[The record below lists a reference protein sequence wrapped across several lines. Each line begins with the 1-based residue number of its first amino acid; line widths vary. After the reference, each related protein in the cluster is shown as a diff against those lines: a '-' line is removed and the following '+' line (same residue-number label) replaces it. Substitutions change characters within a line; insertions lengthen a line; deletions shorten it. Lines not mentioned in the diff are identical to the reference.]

1 MEHLSCFFCVCFFV
15 DVLCLLFSLCL
26 FVYGPRGEINKMN
39 NVISLKVHKK
49 NEFWAG
55 RVLLVP

>member
-1 MEHLSCFFCVCFFV
+1 MCFFV

-55 RVLLVP
+55 RVFLV